1 MLPNHSRTSSS
12 ASSVGSSYVSSTD
25 SNKESPDKMSP
36 THSRQGSNSHTLF
49 GDNHHT
55 NSEENEKNSINSK
68 SHHHSGIGTA
78 LNTMNSLSETLND
91 YNHLNWQQKSFGI
104 LHETHENDSVAQ
116 NNGHDNGI
124 IHLNQF
130 NSKNERILNENLM
143 EKNEID
149 GNGTELIY
157 GTIRP
162 HTKKK
167 PHDEFSYRT
176 LDGSIIRS
184 VHPPGKGKSSQY
196 KVFALNVY
204 YLLFVVN
211 IFGSFFVFLTNI
223 TH

>member
-36 THSRQGSNSHTLF
+36 THSRQGSNSHTQF
-49 GDNHHT
+49 GDNHHA

-68 SHHHSGIGTA
+68 SHYNSGISTA
-78 LNTMNSLSETLND
+78 LNTMNNPSETLND
-91 YNHLNWQQKSFGI
+91 YNHLNWQQKSYGI
-104 LHETHENDSVAQ
+104 LHETLENDSVGQ
-116 NNGHDNGI
+116 NRQYNGI

-130 NSKNERILNENLM
+130 NIKNERILNENLM
-143 EKNEID
+143 EKNELD
-149 GNGTELIY
+149 GNDTELIY

-196 KVFALNVY
+196 KVFVLNIY
-204 YLLFVVN
+204 FLFLYLLFMCSLL
-211 IFGSFFVFLTNI
+211 I
-223 TH
+223 